1 MQTAGTKRTHDER
14 IVVGDPYTFLAVA
27 IIDQAYKDLQHMRR
41 TGTILNQN
49 YPVTMTELT
58 EFFKSE
64 WFDNLVS
71 AFELDPGTC
80 RGCIGIT

>member
-1 MQTAGTKRTHDER
+1 MTAGTKRTPDDN

-41 TGTILNQN
+41 TGTILNRN

-58 EFFKSE
+58 GFFKSE
-64 WFDNLVS
+64 WFDELLG
-71 AFELDPGTC
+71 AFGLNPDFC
-80 RGCIGIT
+80 RESIGIS

>member
-1 MQTAGTKRTHDER
+1 MTVRTKRTPDDDI
-14 IVVGDPYTFLAVA
+14 IVGNPYAFLAVA

-58 EFFKSE
+58 GFFKSE
-64 WFDNLVS
+64 WFDALLGT
-71 AFELDPGTC
+71 FEFNPDTC
-80 RGCIGIT
+80 RKRIGIT